1 MSTWLRSAL
10 MWVLVAALPLQAVS
24 AVTMLHCNS
33 EPNRAAYVHDHAQ
46 GPVHRHDGSAM
57 RGHQHRHHVVDSVV
71 LETASAPIQTA
82 APSTDGRSVWQTSP
96 HDVKGKCSA
105 CASCCTATA
114 LPPAIRSFD
123 ATPSTDF
130 FAPFMPLVTAVFI
143 TAGPERPPRP
153 VLA

>member
-1 MSTWLRSAL
+1 MSNWLRSAL

-24 AVTMLHCNS
+24 AVTMLHCDP
-33 EPNRAAYVHDHAQ
+33 EPNRAAYVHHDEQ
-46 GPVHRHDGSAM
+46 GPAHPHDGSAM
-57 RGHQHRHHVVDSVV
+57 RGHHHGHHAADGVAR
-71 LETASAPIQTA
+71 ETASAPTRTA
-82 APSTDGRSVWQTSP
+82 APSTDGRSAGHASL

-123 ATPSTDF
+123 ATPATDF
-130 FAPFMPLVTAVFI
+130 FAPFMPRVTAVFI